1 MAGKHLKNA
10 ALGGMI
16 SGFAGSSKSD
26 KGFMFNPGLGAI
38 SKDKTGIKEKITD
51 SMSGGASNAAEKM
64 ADYHMKMAEAAA
76 PVIEVPGAVPVT
88 VFFSKG
94 VYLGSISVKEEIK
107 HERK

>member
-1 MAGKHLKNA
+1 
-10 ALGGMI
+10 
-16 SGFAGSSKSD
+16 
-26 KGFMFNPGLGAI
+26 
-38 SKDKTGIKEKITD
+38 
-51 SMSGGASNAAEKM
+51 
-64 ADYHMKMAEAAA
+64 MKMAEAAA

>member
-16 SGFAGSSKSD
+16 SGFASSSKSD
-26 KGFMFNPGLGAI
+26 KGFMFNPGLGSI

-51 SMSGGASNAAEKM
+51 SMSQGASNAAEKL